1 MEEKNRKDDK
11 KHKVALYIKD
21 STLDIAK
28 ELYEKDNCRSVSEF
42 ITKAIEFYGGFVTNA
57 KLNENYV
64 PQVVLA
70 TFKSLINSSEK
81 RQNGSLYRIAVELSM
96 IKNILA
102 FQNGIGET
110 SLNKLRGDCESEV
123 RKINGTLS
131 FEEAIRWQT

>member
-1 MEEKNRKDDK
+1 MEEQNRTDDK
-11 KHKVALYIKD
+11 KHKFALYIKD

>member
-1 MEEKNRKDDK
+1 MEEEIRKDDK
-11 KHKVALYIKD
+11 KHKFALYIKD

-70 TFKSLINSSEK
+70 TFKSLIHSSEQ

-96 IKNILA
+96 IKNLLA
-102 FQNGIGET
+102 IRNGIGET

>member
-1 MEEKNRKDDK
+1 MEEEIKKDDK
-11 KHKVALYIKD
+11 KHKFALYIKD
-21 STLDIAK
+21 STLDVAK

-42 ITKAIEFYGGFVTNA
+42 IAKAIEFYGGFVTNA

-102 FQNGIGET
+102 FRNGIGET

-131 FEEAIRWQT
+131 FEEAIRWKT